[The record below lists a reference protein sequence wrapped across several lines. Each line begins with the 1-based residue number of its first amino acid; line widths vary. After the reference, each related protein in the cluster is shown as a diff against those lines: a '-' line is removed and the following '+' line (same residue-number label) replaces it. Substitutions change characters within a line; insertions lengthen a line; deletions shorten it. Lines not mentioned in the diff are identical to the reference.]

1 MHPNKEEDRQNYQDV
16 NGGEKRSPGQTRK
29 QAWRAWKQGQVVW
42 EEYKQIFWTTRD
54 QVRNANALTELN
66 LATGVNGKK

>member
-42 EEYKQIFWTTRD
+42 EEYKEIF
-54 QVRNANALTELN
+54 
-66 LATGVNGKK
+66 